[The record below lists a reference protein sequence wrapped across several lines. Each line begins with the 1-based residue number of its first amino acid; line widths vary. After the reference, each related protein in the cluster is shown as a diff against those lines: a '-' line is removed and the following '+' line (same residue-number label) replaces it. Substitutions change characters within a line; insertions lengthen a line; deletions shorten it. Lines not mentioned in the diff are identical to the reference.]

1 MPLGQPLLV
10 MMAGT
15 CSRADSLPSAQMI
28 QLHPLYYETA
38 ERIKVT
44 KANGLVLHLEYF
56 GPAVVLI
63 N

>member
-44 KANGLVLHLEYF
+44 KANGLVLHLEY
-56 GPAVVLI
+56 
-63 N
+63 